1 MWTAADGFG
10 LVPPI
15 LKRKVYCHGSL
26 IILGL
31 ERCSGREGLKKRM
44 LKYNTTTHVTADGIL
59 HKNLEEVPEQNQNA
73 SKAQNERRNIG
84 SQLTERSHAKQKRAE
99 IETP

>member
-1 MWTAADGFG
+1 MDVAYGVYSYYYLG
-10 LVPPI
+10 S
-15 LKRKVYCHGSL
+15 KVYSL

-73 SKAQNERRNIG
+73 SKNERRNIG

-99 IETP
+99 RNSLTLC